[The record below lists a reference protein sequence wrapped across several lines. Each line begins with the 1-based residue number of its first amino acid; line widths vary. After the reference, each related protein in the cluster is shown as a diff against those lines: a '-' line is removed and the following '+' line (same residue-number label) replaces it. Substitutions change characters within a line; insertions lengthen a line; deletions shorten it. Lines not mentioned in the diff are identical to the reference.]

1 MPIRRIDN
9 RSRFRDKYLNDRIK
23 QLQVMNK
30 ASFYLSGQGGV
41 GGLHI
46 AGNVSFEAVYESG
59 DFDLF
64 PDGIPAGNGYSF
76 YRPLFRSAI
85 PTWGMSYNTARA
97 AAEYAEGKRFEHRR
111 GFWDGSEGTWENAG
125 YSGWNFSNV
134 QAEDY
139 LTSGGY
145 AYDGI
150 ESFGYK
156 TGDHWGPFD
165 SYDDLP
171 PDMAAYWG
179 VWTNEEVPPW
189 IIALALTA
197 GGTAYLDKWGDKAGD
212 GGSARIW
219 PYAPDV
225 GGGGNYIYSSCGD
238 FDGCGASLNIDSQPV
253 GFPHLLQSLPK
264 GAVIT
269 SAKIPVKISGFS
281 AYENITTRSVEF
293 VDGSIHVDQGGTGT
307 WVEGKVPDVTEDT
320 TSTPAGD
327 INLQMVLMGR
337 RKTGTYESLGRIKR
351 ATAWDAL
358 ASFPTPS
365 AGAANS
371 KWVVFDI
378 TGICNAF
385 LSNHK
390 KDEYFQFALFP
401 ALAGSFLGGGGLKGY
416 LASLVEKMPFAIE
429 PNPIW
434 EEFVPDTPFGDY
446 KAFGGYNS
454 LTLDGVASA
463 LVTLHSDYMYMPTS
477 YSRSISWSGLAFGEG
492 VCEWQ
497 LPSSEN
503 KRAVTYRNMIRGDS
517 PIIVP

>member
-9 RSRFRDKYLNDRIK
+9 RSRFRGKYLNDIIK
-23 QLQVMNK
+23 QVQVMNR
-30 ASFYLSGQGGV
+30 ARFHFSGQGGT

-46 AGNVSFEAVYESG
+46 AGNVSFEPVYETG
-59 DFDLF
+59 DFDLY
-64 PDGIPAGNGYSF
+64 PDGIPAGNGYSY
-76 YRPLFRSAI
+76 YRPLFRAAI
-85 PTWGMSYNTARA
+85 PTWGTSYSGARA

-111 GFWDGSEGTWENAG
+111 GFWNGSESTWENAG
-125 YSGWNFSNV
+125 YAGWNFGSV

-156 TGDHWGPFD
+156 TGDHWGPWD
-165 SYDDLP
+165 SYEDLP

-179 VWTNEEVPPW
+179 VWTPEEEPPW
-189 IIALALTA
+189 IIALGLTA
-197 GGTAYLDKWGDKAGD
+197 GGTAYLDKWGDKAND

-225 GGGGNYIYSSCGD
+225 GGGGNYISSYCGD
-238 FDGCGASLNIDSQPV
+238 FDGCGASLNIDSQAV
-253 GFPHLLQSLPK
+253 GFPFLLQSLPP

-269 SAKIPVKISGFS
+269 SAKLPVKISGFNAS
-281 AYENITTRSVEF
+281 STVTNTSVVF
-293 VDGSIHVDQGGTGT
+293 VDGAIHVDQGGTGT
-307 WVEGKVPDVTEDT
+307 WVEGKVPDITTDVVT
-320 TSTPAGD
+320 SPAEGVD
-327 INLQMVLMGR
+327 LQMVLMGR
-337 RKTGTYESLGRIKR
+337 RKTGLYESLGRTKR
-351 ATAWDAL
+351 ATTWDAL

-365 AGAANS
+365 AGIGNS

-378 TGICNAF
+378 TGICQSF
-385 LSNHK
+385 LDSHK
-390 KDEYFQFALFP
+390 KNEYFQFALFP
-401 ALAGSFLGGGGLKGY
+401 ALAGSLFNGNSLKGY
-416 LASLVEKMPFAIE
+416 LAGLVEKMPFVIE

-434 EEFVPDTPFGDY
+434 GDFAPDTDLGDY

-477 YSRSISWSGLAFGEG
+477 YSRNVSWSGLQFGEG
-492 VCEWQ
+492 VVEWQ
-497 LPSSEN
+497 LPASEN
-503 KRAVTYRNMIRGDS
+503 KHAVTYRNIVRGDS
-517 PIIVP
+517 PIIV